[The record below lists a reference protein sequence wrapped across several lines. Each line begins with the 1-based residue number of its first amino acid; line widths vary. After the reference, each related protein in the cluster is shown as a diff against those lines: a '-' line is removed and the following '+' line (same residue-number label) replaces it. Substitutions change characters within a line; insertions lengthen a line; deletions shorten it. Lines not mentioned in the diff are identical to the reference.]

1 MFWLNAVLIPS
12 PTDFASSTEMIE
24 RVARTAS
31 GRMVAEVV
39 AIKMVLQLRYNLLSA
54 AELHALH
61 TRLVA
66 RAFHTL
72 RYPDPPD
79 ERTITVKYRGMSYS
93 LWRRVDGERYFQ
105 DVNIEVVE
113 Q

>member
-12 PTDFASSTEMIE
+12 PTECASSTEMIE

-39 AIKMVLQLRYNLLSA
+39 AIKLVIQLRYDLLSA
-54 AELHALH
+54 SELHALRS
-61 TRLVA
+61 RLAA
-66 RAFHTL
+66 RVFHTL

-79 ERTITVKYRGMSYS
+79 ERTIIIKYKGISYS

-105 DVNIEVVE
+105 DVNIEVIE